1 MAISQVA
8 KGVYVISPNQVKKY
22 KDSAAGEYTSV
33 FTKERANQWEMA
45 QKQSLLE
52 LELGSKQYAE
62 EMKGYRDR
70 LDALDARRKE
80 LEGLKVRVAEGR
92 LSATDAA
99 AISALREAGDRQ
111 AEQARRDE
119 AVAATGVVTTGTTT
133 TGGGGRRGGT
143 GADAISDEAQK
154 EIDLSKAQ
162 VAPTDA
168 VGLVGNVETKI
179 GAGRIGAGKPAEADA
194 ARYRVVNESVDATT
208 ATIMSGNPGMPY
220 EDARD
225 AARIKVVGSLRAGG
239 QAGAASA
246 FERIDAAI
254 AAEAGTGAPT
264 VTTRET
270 EYYKKYPG
278 LAKNISD
285 APTVTPPA
293 VESDAALQARIDQQ
307 IADVGTERAG
317 LDRPSMAGFDY
328 ITRARDIAAGR
339 FGPVRA
345 SPSYGQRNAIEAL
358 LRADKP
364 MRDTIIESFSKSGV
378 PIPGGVPGLTA
389 PGVTAPSAATAPAA
403 PVVAPT
409 TASAWESVGV
419 VRPDTGNPD
428 ADAASY
434 QAAKVAWSKSQAAA
448 RATPAFTMPP
458 REEVAIA
465 KGKSA
470 ETIMADAVSAGAA
483 ARTPGLTPGGQS
495 ALQRLADTKFAEA
508 KRMMDAES
516 RIGIE
521 TAMEDRPFEIPFE
534 ERGGELVPF
543 FRKPGGRA
551 DQRALDEYIARE
563 RDAAGRAAPPM
574 GTYPSAAAD
583 IRPEAADLMTE
594 DEKQQFRDKLRAA
607 TFRPRFTG
615 EFVPEAEAF
624 EPDLAVPVT
633 ARTSALRAPSAPPRI
648 GIEDMLSQRS
658 VGGGGGGGGGAYGGG
673 GGTIAESTGTVRVPS
688 GAVPPSAGVSIGR
701 YSPGSVPPIAEAAPS
716 PSTEGV
722 APRSAAAAPEGTF
735 DRPSRPLLA
744 NMRAGMAIKEGTE
757 SMEASGAAAKTMADI
772 KAAGTIESFRGP
784 KTGPRQTK
792 EGYLINRLEGAYL
805 LAKKA
810 DKLSRLSASGPG
822 KVAYDLYRANKSKG
836 IPFSRTYEEITLTF
850 AGDGPAMEKAHETA
864 LALDIKDRDTAP
876 GGK

>member
-1 MAISQVA
+1 
-8 KGVYVISPNQVKKY
+8 
-22 KDSAAGEYTSV
+22 
-33 FTKERANQWEMA
+33 
-45 QKQSLLE
+45 
-52 LELGSKQYAE
+52 
-62 EMKGYRDR
+62 MKGYRDR

-92 LSATDAA
+92 LDAKDAA
-99 AISALREAGDRQ
+99 AISALRESTTRQ

-119 AVAATGVVTTGTTT
+119 ARAATGAVTTGTTT
-133 TGGGGRRGGT
+133 SGGGGRRGGA

-194 ARYRVVNESVDATT
+194 ARYRTVNESVDATT
-208 ATIMSGNPGMPY
+208 KDLMTQNPSMSY
-220 EDARD
+220 ADARGV
-225 AARIKVVGSLRAGG
+225 AQIKVVGILRAGG

-264 VTTRET
+264 VTTREV
-270 EYYKKYPG
+270 EYYKKNPG
-278 LAKNISD
+278 LAPTISA

-358 LRADKP
+358 LRADP
-364 MRDTIIESFSKSGV
+364 SMRTAILESFSKGGV
-378 PIPGGVPGLTA
+378 PVPGGVPGLTA
-389 PGVTAPSAATAPAA
+389 PGVTGAPAATAPAA

-419 VRPDTGNPD
+419 VKPNTGNKVAD
-428 ADAASY
+428 DAAF
-434 QAAKVAWSKSQAAA
+434 QAAKEAWAASQSAA
-448 RATPAFTMPP
+448 RRPS
-458 REEVAIA
+458 AIEKDPVYLGA
-465 KGKSA
+465 PIAGGKSA

-516 RIGIE
+516 RIGVE

-551 DQRALDEYIARE
+551 DQRALDEYIAGQ

-607 TFRPRFTG
+607 TARPRFTG
-615 EFVPEAEAF
+615 AFADPEAEALF
-624 EPDLAVPVT
+624 QELGVPVT
-633 ARTSALRAPSAPPRI
+633 ARTAALRAPSAPPRI

-658 VGGGGGGGGGAYGGG
+658 VGGGGGGSGGAYGGV

-701 YSPGSVPPIAEAAPS
+701 FSPGSVPPIAEAAPS

-722 APRSAAAAPEGTF
+722 APRSAAAAPEGAF
-735 DRPSRPLLA
+735 DRPSRPLVA

-784 KTGPRQTK
+784 KTGPGQTK

>member
-33 FTKERANQWEMA
+33 FTKERANQWEMS
-45 QKQSLLE
+45 QKQALLE

-99 AISALREAGDRQ
+99 KIAAMREEGDRQ

-143 GADAISDEAQK
+143 GADAISDEAQEAIK
-154 EIDLSKAQ
+154 LSKGQ
-162 VAPTDA
+162 VTATDA
-168 VGLVGNVETKI
+168 VGLAANVETKI
-179 GAGRIGAGKPAEADA
+179 AGGLIGAGTPADA
-194 ARYRVVNESVDATT
+194 DAVRYRTVNESVGAIANDL
-208 ATIMSGNPGMPY
+208 MKQNPDMPY
-220 EDARD
+220 ADARD
-225 AARIKVVGSLRAGG
+225 AARMKALASLRAGG

-270 EYYKKYPG
+270 EYYKKNPG
-278 LAKNISD
+278 LAPTISD

-358 LRADKP
+358 LRADP
-364 MRDTIIESFSKSGV
+364 SMRTAILESFSKSGV

-389 PGVTAPSAATAPAA
+389 PGVTGAPAATAPAA

-419 VRPDTGNPD
+419 VRPNTGNKVAD
-428 ADAASY
+428 DAAF
-434 QAAKVAWSKSQAAA
+434 QAAKEAWAASQSAA
-448 RATPAFTMPP
+448 RRPS
-458 REEVAIA
+458 AIEKDPVYLGA
-465 KGKSA
+465 PIAGGKSA

-594 DEKQQFRDKLRAA
+594 DEKQQFRDKIRAA

-658 VGGGGGGGGGAYGGG
+658 VGAGG

-722 APRSAAAAPEGTF
+722 APRSAAAAPEGAF
-735 DRPSRPLLA
+735 DRPSRPLVA
-744 NMRAGMAIKEGTE
+744 NMKAGMAIKEGTE
-757 SMEASGAAAKTMADI
+757 SMEASGAAAKTMDDI
-772 KAAGTIESFRGP
+772 KAAGAIESFRGP
-784 KTGPRQTK
+784 KTGPGQTK
-792 EGYLINRLEGAYL
+792 DGYLLNRLEGAYT

-822 KVAYDLYRANKSKG
+822 KVAFDLYRANKSKG

-864 LALDIKDRDTAP
+864 LALHIKDRDTAP

>member
-99 AISALREAGDRQ
+99 KIAAMREEGDRQ

-119 AVAATGVVTTGTTT
+119 AVAATGAVTTGTTT
-133 TGGGGRRGGT
+133 TGGGGRRGGA

-208 ATIMSGNPGMPY
+208 KDLMTQNPGMSY
-220 EDARD
+220 ADARGV
-225 AARIKVVGSLRAGG
+225 AQIKVVGILRAGG

-264 VTTRET
+264 VTTREV
-270 EYYKKYPG
+270 EYYKKNPG

-358 LRADKP
+358 LRADP
-364 MRDTIIESFSKSGV
+364 SMRTAILESFSKGGV
-378 PIPGGVPGLTA
+378 PIPGSVPGLTA
-389 PGVTAPSAATAPAA
+389 PGVTGAPAATAPAA

-419 VRPDTGNPD
+419 VKPNTGNKVAD
-428 ADAASY
+428 DAAF
-434 QAAKVAWSKSQAAA
+434 QAAKEAWAASQYAA
-448 RATPAFTMPP
+448 RRPS
-458 REEVAIA
+458 AIE
-465 KGKSA
+465 KGPEYLGAPIAGGESA

-551 DQRALDEYIARE
+551 DQRALDEYIAGQ

-607 TFRPRFTG
+607 TARPRFTG
-615 EFVPEAEAF
+615 TFADPEAEALF
-624 EPDLAVPVT
+624 QEKGVPVT
-633 ARTSALRAPSAPPRI
+633 ARTAALRAPSVPPRI

-658 VGGGGGGGGGAYGGG
+658 VGGGGGGK
-673 GGTIAESTGTVRVPS
+673 IAESTGTVRVPS

-722 APRSAAAAPEGTF
+722 APRSAATAPEGTF
-735 DRPSRPLLA
+735 DRPSRPLVA
-744 NMRAGMAIKEGTE
+744 NMKAGMAIKEGTE
-757 SMEASGAAAKTMADI
+757 NMEAAAAAAKTMDDI
-772 KAAGTIESFRGP
+772 KAAGAIESFKGP
-784 KTGPRQTK
+784 KTGPGQTK
-792 EGYLINRLEGAYL
+792 EGYLINRFEVAYA

-850 AGDGPAMEKAHETA
+850 AGDGPSMEKAHEAA
-864 LALDIKDRDTAP
+864 LALHIKDRDTAP